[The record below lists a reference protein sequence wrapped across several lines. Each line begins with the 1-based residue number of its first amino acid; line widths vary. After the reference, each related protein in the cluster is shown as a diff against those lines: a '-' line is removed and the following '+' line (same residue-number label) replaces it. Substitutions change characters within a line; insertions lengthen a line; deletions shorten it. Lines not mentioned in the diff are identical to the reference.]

1 MHSVFIVGV
10 TNGNP
15 MQQQRVQASFVARTI
30 HSFGLYFFF
39 NVQPVYYRMP
49 ARGGGGEGGLGTF
62 TYVRVYSIK

>member
-1 MHSVFIVGV
+1 
-10 TNGNP
+10 